1 MDPELISGLI
11 RKTVLC
17 IEYLD
22 LEIGKKG
29 TTSSFF
35 RWMEMLLF
43 FVISTDFFLLEVFKV
58 EGTLEPSAQM

>member
-35 RWMEMLLF
+35 NGWRCF
-43 FVISTDFFLLEVFKV
+43 FCHFN
-58 EGTLEPSAQM
+58 